1 MKLLRLVPEQ
11 TNFRFMHWRVLSFPF
26 SGITAVLSIV
36 LFLTVGLNYGIDFK
50 GGTLIELQSTNG
62 PANLSEIRRT
72 LGGLNL
78 GDVQVQEFGS
88 PTEVLI
94 RIESQGEGESAQQD
108 VVENVRSAFT
118 DGYEFRRTEV
128 VGPRVSGELAYA
140 GTLAVGS
147 ALLMIMFYIW
157 FRFEWQFAVGAII
170 TTFNDILLTVGLF
183 AILQLDFT
191 LSSIAAVL
199 TIIGYSLNDTVVV
212 YDRIR
217 ENLRRYKRLSLEE
230 LLDKSINETLSR
242 TTMTSVTTLLALSAL
257 YFLGGEVIQS
267 FVLAMI
273 FGIVIGTY
281 SSIFLASPLL
291 MLMKLRTSVFD
302 KKDDETSPAKSA

>member
-242 TTMTSVTTLLALSAL
+242 TTMTSVTTLLALFAL

>member
-26 SGITAVLSIV
+26 SGITAVLSVV

-50 GGTLIELQSTNG
+50 GGTLIELQSTSG

-72 LGGLNL
+72 LGGLDL

-108 VVENVRSAFT
+108 VVESVRGAFT

-183 AILQLDFT
+183 AVLQLDFT

-242 TTMTSVTTLLALSAL
+242 TTMTSVTTLLALFAL

>member
-26 SGITAVLSIV
+26 SGITAVLSVV
-36 LFLTVGLNYGIDFK
+36 LFLTIGLNYGIDFK
-50 GGTLIELQSTNG
+50 GGTLIELQSTSG

-72 LGGLNL
+72 LGGLDL

-94 RIESQGEGESAQQD
+94 RIESQGEGESAQQH
-108 VVENVRSAFT
+108 VVESVRGAFT

-183 AILQLDFT
+183 AVLQLDFT

-242 TTMTSVTTLLALSAL
+242 TTMTSVTTLLALFAL

>member
-36 LFLTVGLNYGIDFK
+36 LFLTIGLNYGIDFK
-50 GGTLIELQSTNG
+50 GGTLIELQSTSG

-72 LGGLNL
+72 LGGLDL

-108 VVENVRSAFT
+108 VVENVRGAFT

-183 AILQLDFT
+183 AVLQLDFT

-242 TTMTSVTTLLALSAL
+242 TTMTSVTTLLALFAL

>member
-1 MKLLRLVPEQ
+1 MKLLRLVPEV
-11 TNFRFMHWRVLSFPF
+11 TNIRFMHWRVLSFPF
-26 SGITAVLSIV
+26 SGILAVLSVV
-36 LFLTVGLNYGIDFK
+36 LFFTVGLNYGIDFK
-50 GGTLIELQSTNG
+50 GGTLIELRTTNG
-62 PANLSEIRRT
+62 PANLSQIRGT
-72 LGGLNL
+72 LNSLNL
-78 GDVQVQEFGS
+78 GDVQVQQFGS

-94 RIESQGEGESAQQD
+94 RIEAQSGGEDAQQSA
-108 VVENVRSAFT
+108 VERIRGAFTENV
-118 DGYEFRRTEV
+118 EFRRTEV

-140 GTLAVGS
+140 GSLAVGG

-183 AILQLDFT
+183 SILQLDFT

-242 TTMTSVTTLLALSAL
+242 TTMTSVTTLLALFSL

-291 MLMKLRTSVFD
+291 MLMKLRTNVFE
-302 KKDDETSPAKSA
+302 KKEDEKTAA